1 MLKKIMCLVL
11 CAAMLV
17 SVALFTACGDYEEPE
32 DKGTVPTTLSIV
44 GITEESTKEEDI
56 RAVEAAINEI
66 TKARYKIAINLTLVT
81 MDEYYDLIDER
92 VKTANYYKN
101 VDAAILNYNNYMKQK
116 AESAAAAIQS
126 SKTQRRNG

>member
-17 SVALFTACGDYEEPE
+17 SVVLFTACGDYVETEE
-32 DKGTVPTTLSIV
+32 KGTVPTTLSIV
-44 GITEESTKEEDI
+44 GITEESTKEEDV

-81 MDEYYDLIDER
+81 MDEY
-92 VKTANYYKN
+92 
-101 VDAAILNYNNYMKQK
+101 
-116 AESAAAAIQS
+116 
-126 SKTQRRNG
+126 